1 MNGLKD
7 KENTMPPTYDPEAV
21 KPMVEELTNV
31 GIESL
36 TSAEDVER
44 VLLNSKGTSMLVIN
58 SVCGCAAGSC
68 RPGVVSALQN
78 KIIPNH
84 LATVFAGV
92 DMEAVERAREIMS
105 DVPPSSPN
113 VAIFKDGELI
123 GILERR
129 HIEQMNAD
137 SISEALVKVFE
148 EHCDGEGPSV
158 APDIADNNEHVER
171 CGTTIPLYNEN

>member
-1 MNGLKD
+1 
-7 KENTMPPTYDPEAV
+7 MPPTYEPEAV
-21 KPMVEELTNV
+21 VPMVEELTNI

-36 TSAEDVER
+36 SSAEDVDR

-68 RPGVVSALQN
+68 RPGVVAALQN
-78 KIIPNH
+78 KLIPNH

-113 VAIFKDGELI
+113 VAIFKDGEMI
-123 GILERR
+123 GILQRQ
-129 HIEQMNAD
+129 HIERMDAD
-137 SISEALVKVFE
+137 MIAEALVKVFD

-158 APDIADNNEHVER
+158 PPEVADDNDHVKV
-171 CGTTIPLYNEN
+171 CGTTSRRDAT